1 MGDDGYD
8 EMQVIELGTNVTMYI
23 ELDGVYADYDNDVAR
38 VKYKSTTGDVYGI
51 DKYDVPDIRQVDI
64 FDESVWVT
72 KDGIVIEWPAASDS
86 HLRAII
92 NVIERGDK
100 VFGQG
105 FKINRARAEWLSRSS
120 DLKSAI
126 ADLYDRVT
134 E

>member
-8 EMQVIELGTNVTMYI
+8 GMQAIDLGKTATMYI
-23 ELDGVYADYDNDVAR
+23 ELGGESVDYI
-38 VKYKSTTGDVYGI
+38 KYKSVAEDHDLDILDI
-51 DKYDVPDIRQVDI
+51 DEYDVPDIRQVDI
-64 FDESVWVT
+64 SDESVWVT
-72 KDGIVIEWPAASDS
+72 KDGIVIEWPAVSDS